1 MRFLKTKIAHNLAVM
16 KAQEA
21 LKTPQSIKITQ
32 KKSPLA
38 SPSKAMKSPVT
49 KDGKVK
55 KPRKLAVGN
64 NIMKNYCRAL
74 LNFNLSGLAEP
85 YLKESEDG
93 QYMSCERFREL
104 LLARKKKM
112 NCIKSLRQLLL
123 PEAVDTEEIKIFK
136 RQFQRVCGVFLKYF
150 CVNWIFHSKV
160 ADKMKHLAY
169 RGKILRRVQK
179 PEHFTYLESFVKKEK

>member
-21 LKTPQSIKITQ
+21 LKTPQPIKISQ

-38 SPSKAMKSPVT
+38 SPSKVKSPVNM
-49 KDGKVK
+49 DGKVK

-74 LNFNLSGLAEP
+74 LNFNLSQLAEP

-93 QYMSCERFREL
+93 KYMTCERFREL

-112 NCIKSLRQLLL
+112 NCIKSLRELLL
-123 PEAVDTEEIKIFK
+123 PEAGDTEEIKFFK
-136 RQFQRVCGVFLKYF
+136 RKFQRVCEVFLKYF